1 MQKNN
6 YNYQDQNFYI
16 TSKENP
22 AIRHYRKLRD
32 HKKARKTERLFVIEG
47 LRIVRDALQYPDLVE
62 QILITEKFRTQAQNS
77 DSPEVFKIPEIS
89 KKIQILY
96 ISDAVGNDLSDTEHA
111 QGIFAVCRMPVQKS
125 IPEILRPEG
134 KYLVL
139 CNLQDP
145 GNLGMI
151 LRTCDALG
159 MDAVLTTGSCELYN
173 PKTIRSAMGSA
184 LRVSV
189 VDEPDAGKLLQL
201 LRKQN
206 ITNYASVP
214 AKNALSLTDCHF
226 QSGCAVWI
234 GNEGNGL
241 PESII
246 TLCDD
251 AVTIP
256 MRGGAESFNAAMA
269 AGIFAWEIM
278 KTKS

>member
-1 MQKNN
+1 MPKNDS
-6 YNYQDQNFYI
+6 YLI

-22 AIRHYRKLRD
+22 AIRRYRKLRD
-32 HKKARKTERLFVIEG
+32 HKKARKTEQLFVIEG

-62 QILITEKFRTQAQNS
+62 QILITEKFQMQNAG
-77 DSPEVFKIPEIS
+77 SPEVLKIPE
-89 KKIQILY
+89 KIQILY

-125 IPEILRPEG
+125 IPEILKPDGR
-134 KYLVL
+134 YLVL

-159 MDAVLTTGSCELYN
+159 IDAVLTTGSCELYN

-189 VDEPDAGKLLQL
+189 VDEPDADKLLHSIRDQH
-201 LRKQN
+201 
-206 ITNYASVP
+206 IINYASVP
-214 AKNALSLTDCHF
+214 ASDALSLKDCQF
-226 QSGCAVWI
+226 QGGCAVWI

-241 PESII
+241 PEAII
-246 TLCDD
+246 TSCDY

-256 MRGGAESFNAAMA
+256 MCGGAESFNAAMA

-278 KTKS
+278 K